1 MKTIVVADQELTCVS
16 CAECAVLFAMATR
29 LHRKVHQ
36 DGSTFFCP
44 SGHRNVYKPSRAE
57 QLEQELAGAR
67 TAVQRTRE
75 TWQGVADAARE
86 RADRAER
93 SNAALRGA
101 NTKLRRRLEGGPA
114 GESPEVSGA

>member
-29 LHRKVHQ
+29 LHQKVHG

-57 QLEQELAGAR
+57 KLEQELVGAR
-67 TAVQRTRE
+67 AATERVRGMWRDME
-75 TWQGVADAARE
+75 TSVRE
-86 RADRAER
+86 RAERAER

-101 NTKLRRRLEGGPA
+101 NTKLRRRLEGDSA
-114 GESPEVSGA
+114 GEAPEVSGA

>member
-57 QLEQELAGAR
+57 QLEQELADAR
-67 TAVQRTRE
+67 AAKQRVRE
-75 TWQGVADAARE
+75 MWRDMENTARE
-86 RADRAER
+86 RAQRAER

-101 NTKLRRRLEGGPA
+101 NTKLRRRLEGDPA
-114 GESPEVSGA
+114 GEAPEVSGA